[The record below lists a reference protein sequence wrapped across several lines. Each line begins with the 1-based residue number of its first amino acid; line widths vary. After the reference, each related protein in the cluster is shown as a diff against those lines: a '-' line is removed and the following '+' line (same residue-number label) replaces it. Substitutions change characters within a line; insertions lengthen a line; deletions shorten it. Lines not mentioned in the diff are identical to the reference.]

1 MISRC
6 GHASMAQLGAGGKG
20 EARMRDWN
28 YAGQER
34 YMGAMSNP
42 EHPNLRQARRLCV
55 APMMDWTNRHCRMF
69 HRRFTTHALLYTEM
83 VTASAIVRGDAA
95 HLLGHHAGEHPL
107 ALQLGGSDPDELA
120 RAVLIAEP
128 FGFAEINLNV
138 GCPSD
143 RVQSG
148 TFGAC
153 LMRHPG
159 LVADCAA
166 AMIAAA
172 GSAGPE
178 ITVKCRIGV
187 DDQDPQA
194 VLPDFIDRVAAA
206 GVRVFAV
213 HARKAW
219 LDGLSPKQNRDVP
232 PLDYALVGRVKQARP
247 GLDIIVNGGIASLEQ
262 ARGHLAEG
270 FDGVMVG
277 RAAYHEPAAVLGEAD
292 ALVTGIARDPAPAEA
307 AVRAMYPYIENELSA
322 GTRLAQIT
330 RHMLGAFSGRP
341 GARRWR
347 RILSEGAH
355 RPGVGVDL
363 VEQALSAVA
372 PMTAPL
378 NTAAE

>member
-1 MISRC
+1 
-6 GHASMAQLGAGGKG
+6 
-20 EARMRDWN
+20 
-28 YAGQER
+28 
-34 YMGAMSNP
+34 
-42 EHPNLRQARRLCV
+42 
-55 APMMDWTNRHCRMF
+55 MMDWTDRHCRMF
-69 HRRFTTHALLYTEM
+69 HRRFTSQALLYTEM
-83 VTASAIVRGDAA
+83 VTASAIVHGDAA
-95 HLLGHHAGEHPL
+95 HLLRHDPAEPPL
-107 ALQLGGSDPDELA
+107 ALQLGGADPGELA
-120 RAVLIAEP
+120 EAVRIAAP
-128 FGFAEINLNV
+128 FGFAEINLNI

-153 LMRHPG
+153 LMRRPG

-172 GSAGPE
+172 GAGGPE

-187 DDQDPQA
+187 DDQDPEA

-232 PLDYALVGRVKQARP
+232 PLDYALVGRVARARP
-247 GLDIIVNGGIASLEQ
+247 GLDIILNGGIASLEQ

-270 FDGVMVG
+270 FAGAMLG
-277 RAAYHEPAAVLGEAD
+277 RAAYHEPAAVLGGAD
-292 ALVTGIARDPAPAEA
+292 ALVTGVEREAVPAEA
-307 AVRAMYPYIENELSA
+307 AVRAMYAYIERELSA

-355 RPGVGVDL
+355 RPGAGVEL
-363 VEQALSAVA
+363 VETALSEIA
-372 PMTAPL
+372 PMS
-378 NTAAE
+378 TAAE